1 MSAKERKNLENTSYI
16 LNTKLEEKKVHKEE
30 ISDNKARLKIKSIHL

>member
-1 MSAKERKNLENTSYI
+1 MSAKERKNLENNSFL

-30 ISDNKARLKIKSIHL
+30 ILDNIAHLKIKCIHL